1 MNDASQNEL
10 GTPTPEELRE
20 QVERTRDELG
30 QTVEALAGK
39 ADVKAQVKERV
50 ATMKEQ
56 AASASAQLREK
67 SGQAARLVREKA
79 PDPLVEKAGQ
89 GAEAARAN
97 RVPLLAGGALLIAF
111 LLVRRSR
118 GRNR

>member
-1 MNDASQNEL
+1 MNDAAQNEL

-39 ADVKAQVKERV
+39 ADVKAQVKEKTAAV
-50 ATMKEQ
+50 KEQ
-56 AASASAQLREK
+56 AASASAQIREK
-67 SGQAARLVREKA
+67 SGQAARLLKDRT
-79 PDPLVEKAGQ
+79 PDPLVEKAEQ
-89 GAEAARAN
+89 GAKAARAN

-111 LLVRRSR
+111 LLVRRGR